1 MDDRPPRAQGA
12 DRELEVRRLGI
23 GVVGL
28 GRMGAMHARYIAGG
42 VPEARLVA
50 IADAD
55 GDRGRQM
62 AGELDVARVYA
73 STAELVADPAVDAV
87 LIATPSVRHP
97 DDVAAAAAAGRHILC
112 EKPLALTVDGCR
124 SALDAVTAAGVR
136 LQVGLMRRHDADYRR
151 AHARLRAGDCGRP
164 VLFRSLQFD
173 PEPPPPA
180 FCDPEVSGG
189 IFVDM
194 GIHEFDLARWL
205 VGDEVVEVHAF
216 GSTLGVPGLAEVG
229 DYDSAVAILR
239 FAGGATGAVE
249 LARTAVYGE
258 DVRTEVLGTD
268 GTVFVGRLPTS
279 HGAFG
284 RAGAI
289 VADTIDPAI
298 LRFTAAYADQVR
310 AFAVAV
316 LADEPVEPDG
326 EASLAALRIA
336 LAARRSAAEGR
347 PMAVAPA

>member
-1 MDDRPPRAQGA
+1 M
-12 DRELEVRRLGI
+12 RRLGI

-28 GRMGAMHARYIAGG
+28 GRMGGMHARYIEGEI
-42 VPEARLVA
+42 PEARLVA
-50 IADAD
+50 LADAD
-55 GDRGRQM
+55 GDRARLV
-62 AGELDVARVYA
+62 AGELDAPRFYA
-73 STAELVADPAVDAV
+73 SMEELVANPAVDAV

-97 DDVAAAAAAGRHILC
+97 DDVLAAVAAGRHVLC

-124 SALDAVTAAGVR
+124 SAIAAAAGAGVR

-151 AHARLRAGDCGRP
+151 AHTRLRAGECGRP

-180 FCDPEVSGG
+180 FCDPAVSGG

-205 VGDEVVEVHAF
+205 VDDEVAEVHAY
-216 GSTLGVPGLAEVG
+216 GSTAGVPELARVG
-229 DYDSAVAILR
+229 DYDSAVVVLR

-258 DVRTEVLGTD
+258 DVRTEVLGTS
-268 GTVFVGRLPTS
+268 GTVFVGRLPLT

-284 RAGAI
+284 RTGG
-289 VADTIDPAI
+289 VVSDTIDPSI
-298 LRFTAAYADQVR
+298 LRFASAYAEQVR
-310 AFAVAV
+310 AFVRAV
-316 LADEPVEPDG
+316 LKGRPVEPDG

-336 LAARRSAAEGR
+336 LAASRSAAEGR
-347 PMAVAPA
+347 PVSVPRG